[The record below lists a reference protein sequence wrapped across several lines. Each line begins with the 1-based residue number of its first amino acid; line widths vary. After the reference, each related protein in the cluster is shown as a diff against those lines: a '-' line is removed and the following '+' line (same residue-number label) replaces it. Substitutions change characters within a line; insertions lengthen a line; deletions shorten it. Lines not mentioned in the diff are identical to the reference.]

1 MLSASAIYRSAQ
13 RQQKFFFFLEDV
25 IFKFFVC
32 VIMTYLK
39 YAQKGNDFTVGVALR
54 IEKSMLENKTLLIAY
69 FKTISVSTNNIAC
82 EIMYFE
88 FNPSKH
94 YSESGFIF
102 FPLWQVATAIRV
114 LREPV
119 REPTR

>member
-1 MLSASAIYRSAQ
+1 
-13 RQQKFFFFLEDV
+13 
-25 IFKFFVC
+25 
-32 VIMTYLK
+32 MTYLK

-82 EIMYFE
+82 EIIYFE